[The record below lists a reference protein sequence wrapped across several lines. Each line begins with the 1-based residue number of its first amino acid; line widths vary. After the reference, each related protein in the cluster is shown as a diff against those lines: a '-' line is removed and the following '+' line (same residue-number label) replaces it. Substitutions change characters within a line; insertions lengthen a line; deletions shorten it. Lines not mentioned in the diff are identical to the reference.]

1 MARRAK
7 SSFKPTHLISV
18 FALVGVLA
26 YGGYS
31 LMRRSGSDGNFAGT
45 TDLDVQ
51 EYLENSNA
59 LSGNT
64 YRIEGIVEERLD
76 NWRSSEGRLYSVL
89 VDSGNSTSPVPVL
102 IPSKF
107 SGTNIQRGQRFKFK
121 VIVQAESGLLEV
133 VEVSKS

>member
-7 SSFKPTHLISV
+7 SSFKPAHLISV
-18 FALVGVLA
+18 FALVGLLA

-45 TDLDVQ
+45 SDLDVQ

-76 NWRSSEGRLYSVL
+76 NWRSSEGRLFSVL
-89 VDSGNSTSPVPVL
+89 IDNGNNTSPVPVL
-102 IPSKF
+102 VPSKF

-121 VIVQAESGLLEV
+121 VTVQAESGLLEV

>member
-45 TDLDVQ
+45 SDLDVQ

-76 NWRSSEGRLYSVL
+76 NWRSSQGRLFSVL
-89 VDSGNSTSPVPVL
+89 VESGNNTSPVPVL
-102 IPSKF
+102 VPAKF

-121 VIVQAESGLLEV
+121 VTVQAESGLLEV

>member
-7 SSFKPTHLISV
+7 SSFKPVHLIGV
-18 FALVGVLA
+18 FTLVGLLA

-45 TDLDVQ
+45 SDLDVQ

-76 NWRSSEGRLYSVL
+76 NWRSSEGRLFSVL
-89 VDSGNSTSPVPVL
+89 VDNSNTTSPVPVL
-102 IPSKF
+102 VPAKF

-121 VIVQAESGLLEV
+121 VTVQAESGLLEV

>member
-7 SSFKPTHLISV
+7 SSFKPAHLISV

-31 LMRRSGSDGNFAGT
+31 LMRRSASDGNFAGST
-45 TDLDVQ
+45 ELNAQ

-64 YRIEGIVEERLD
+64 YRIEGIVDERLD
-76 NWRSSEGRLYSVL
+76 NWRSNEGRLFSVL
-89 VDSGNSTSPVPVL
+89 IDDGNNTTPVPVL
-102 IPSKF
+102 VPSKF

-121 VIVQAESGLLEV
+121 VTVLSASGLLEV
-133 VEVSKS
+133 VDVSKS